1 MSDINWKNKFKNY
14 SKKDIKKYNKKIKKI
29 TLILWLNLSNL

>member
-14 SKKDIKKYNKKIKKI
+14 SKKDIKKYNKKIK
-29 TLILWLNLSNL
+29 NNSNFMA